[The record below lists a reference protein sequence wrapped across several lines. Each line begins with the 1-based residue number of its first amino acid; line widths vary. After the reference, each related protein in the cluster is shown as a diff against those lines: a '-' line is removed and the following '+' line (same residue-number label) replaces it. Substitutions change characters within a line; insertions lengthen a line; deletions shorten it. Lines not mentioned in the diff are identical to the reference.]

1 MGFDTAFK
9 ISVIKRQRS
18 TVTSDHNRT
27 IYQKLTENLSAYS
40 LTYFR
45 TSERVMYLNFACI
58 LIIAPFFDS
67 WPFTCGSDSIGEILV
82 ALS

>member
-1 MGFDTAFK
+1 
-9 ISVIKRQRS
+9 
-18 TVTSDHNRT
+18 
-27 IYQKLTENLSAYS
+27 
-40 LTYFR
+40 
-45 TSERVMYLNFACI
+45 MYLNFACI